1 VSRRPRRPFSAARP
15 PFGRRFR
22 RDRPLA
28 LCPTLVSKKEDFLK
42 RLLDTHQPRRPFP
55 ESEVAEFNPLEQGL
69 LMVLLRHMTQ
79 SQAEASIKAL
89 QKAYVDWNEL
99 RVSQAQEIA
108 QHFRTSTRKKGYDK
122 LQSFREVALD
132 LKDYIQEVYQQ
143 THSIA
148 LDRMVADVND
158 AWKMLEKMPVTG
170 IAGGAYLMWVANRE
184 VPVHANLVKL
194 LDKLDLVSKPGTGR
208 NAVAA
213 VAALVPKGRERE
225 FTIVMYDVLEH
236 WDDEE
241 NPSYVSNPILQES
254 AFGKKTFVDREAARA
269 KADAARQKEEERVK
283 KEEERERKRIEA
295 EDKKRIAAEKAERRA
310 EEAARKKAEQE
321 AEKKRAIEAKKV
333 AAEKERKER
342 EVAKKKEAAAK
353 EAAKKKAAAAAKVAA
368 KKDAAKK
375 AAAKKAAAKKAT
387 AKKASAKKPSAKK
400 PAAAKAPA
408 AKAPAAKAPAAK
420 AAAAK
425 APAAKAPTKRP
436 AAASTATKKSVAKK
450 ATTKKPAAKSAAAK
464 KSAAKKTTA
473 KKAVAKKT
481 TTKKAAKK
489 PAKRV
494 ARR

>member
-1 VSRRPRRPFSAARP
+1 M
-15 PFGRRFR
+15 
-22 RDRPLA
+22 
-28 LCPTLVSKKEDFLK
+28 SKKADFLE

-89 QKAYVDWNEL
+89 QKAYEDWNEL

-132 LKDYIQEVYQQ
+132 LKEYIQEVYQQ

-148 LDRMVADVND
+148 LDRLVADVND

-194 LDKLDLVSKPGTGR
+194 LDKLDLVTKPGTGR

-213 VAALVPKGRERE
+213 VSALVPKGRERE

-236 WDDEE
+236 WEDEE
-241 NPSYVSNPILQES
+241 NPSYVSNPILQET
-254 AFGKKTFVDREAARA
+254 AFGKKAFVERETARA
-269 KADAARQKEEERVK
+269 KADAARQKEEERIK

-295 EDKKRIAAEKAERRA
+295 EEKKRIAAEKAARKA

-342 EVAKKKEAAAK
+342 EAAKKKEAAAK

-368 KKDAAKK
+368 KKEAAKK
-375 AAAKKAAAKKAT
+375 AAAKKAAAKKA
-387 AKKASAKKPSAKK
+387 SAKKSSTKKSSTKK
-400 PAAAKAPA
+400 PAS
-408 AKAPAAKAPAAK
+408 AK
-420 AAAAK
+420 AAA
-425 APAAKAPTKRP
+425 KRP
-436 AAASTATKKSVAKK
+436 TTKKSVAKK
-450 ATTKKPAAKSAAAK
+450 APAKKAAAK
-464 KSAAKKTTA
+464 KSTTKAGASKKGTTSKAAAKKSTT
-473 KKAVAKKT
+473 KKAVAKKS